1 MGHLYHGY
9 VSHNQVGYIQ
19 NGAYTPSFQRL
30 IMIYHIFPRRDPL
43 QPPIKLQFWAFKHHV
58 TRHWWCWDGQNSAL
72 RHCDIV
78 QTKKITSEAPT
89 KPNKTNTKAVS
100 WIPNQKRIQLGGSG
114 VRLKN
119 PVTSAKD
126 VVKNGPQKSVA
137 QHFEGFKI
145 VVSPVKMAENLG
157 FAPPF
162 SDATDTMITM
172 TCPTI
177 RIPIWFP
184 VWFPVYPPG

>member
-1 MGHLYHGY
+1 MAML
-9 VSHNQVGYIQ
+9 VITRGYIQ

-43 QPPIKLQFWAFKHHV
+43 QPLESTSNFGLSNI
-58 TRHWWCWDGQNSAL
+58 TRHDTGDAGMVKIRLYDIL

-89 KPNKTNTKAVS
+89 KPNKTNTKPVS
-100 WIPNQKRIQLGGSG
+100 WIPNQKRIQLGS
-114 VRLKN
+114 RLWSSTQEFVNIGKRCGHL
-119 PVTSAKD
+119 
-126 VVKNGPQKSVA
+126 GPQKSVA
-137 QHFEGFKI
+137 QNCEAFKI

-177 RIPIWFP
+177 RIPIWFSI
-184 VWFPVYPPG
+184 WFRVYPSG